1 MEYNHFSYCEQLARH
16 LKAVSHTEARPR
28 FFTAFGLEDLYNFED
43 KLSGVTGTVMIA
55 VDGQESES
63 SDNGADALADSDTYS
78 IILARNTRRDE
89 PKTID
94 EAVAACKQNGY
105 EVDPEIVNIYT
116 NYRKTHNA
124 GVFDCYTPE
133 MRACRHSHIITGLP
147 DAYGRGRII
156 GDYRR
161 VALYGVDRLIE
172 EKKAEHAGT
181 QKTMN
186 EATIR
191 HREELAEQ
199 IRALQEL
206 GQLGKI
212 YGFDISKP
220 ARNVRS
226 HQRIKS
232 HAPDCE

>member
-94 EAVAACKQNGY
+94 EAVAACKKLAKQVRNFLLADPDLAYTQTVDRNTTINGIG
-105 EVDPEIVNIYT
+105 P
-116 NYRKTHNA
+116 
-124 GVFDCYTPE
+124 
-133 MRACRHSHIITGLP
+133 
-147 DAYGRGRII
+147 I
-156 GDYRR
+156 GDGY
-161 VALYGVDRLIE
+161 YGVVLTYRIVSY
-172 EKKAEHAGT
+172 HS
-181 QKTMN
+181 
-186 EATIR
+186 
-191 HREELAEQ
+191 
-199 IRALQEL
+199 
-206 GQLGKI
+206 
-212 YGFDISKP
+212 FDVEPEYWEDFI
-220 ARNVRS
+220 
-226 HQRIKS
+226 
-232 HAPDCE
+232 